1 MNFEFTEYGWADF
14 QYWIETDASIVEKIK
29 DLLNEIRKNPFHG
42 TGKPEPLR
50 YDLKGY
56 WSRRITAEHRLVYK
70 IEGKKGV
77 DQKCYIIQCR
87 FRKAFTQMG
96 KQRTVCRQPLI
107 ECTELFDATKM

>member
-1 MNFEFTEYGWADF
+1 MLKKVN
-14 QYWIETDASIVEKIK
+14 S
-29 DLLNEIRKNPFHG
+29 LLEEILDTPFSG
-42 TGKPEPLR
+42 VGKPEA
-50 YDLKGY
+50 LKHELSGY